1 MFKVKNIVFTAL
13 FGFVLSFLISIFSTH
28 RLFTSLFRG
37 IVFLLVF
44 AIIGFLFD
52 FLNSKFLEVDTSSFD
67 SSPAPKAQAQKSGTR
82 VNYVIE
88 DEPLTEDESAPA
100 FNVSSSVRGPVSYGN
115 ASVQMGNSSAPASS
129 SVDAVS
135 QIAMENAVSSDND
148 NSSAA
153 SSAAA
158 GIRGSSA
165 SGTAPV
171 QTAPKEGS
179 ATAGDSFK
187 PVSLGT
193 PIKKNETVKN
203 DVSPADSGGKA
214 PANSE
219 LEDLPDIGEFQDA
232 ESSRS
237 GSSGQEVEVI
247 RDSDFAQE
255 GETMHTASA
264 MTEGI
269 ESVNQNSKT
278 IASAIRT
285 LLKSDE

>member
-1 MFKVKNIVFTAL
+1 MFKIKNIVFTAL

-37 IVFLLVF
+37 FIFLLVF

-67 SSPAPKAQAQKSGTR
+67 SAPSPKPQAQKSGTR

-100 FNVSSSVRGPVSYGN
+100 FNVSSSARGPASYG
-115 ASVQMGNSSAPASS
+115 ASSVQRGGPSAPASS
-129 SVDAVS
+129 SSDAVAR
-135 QIAMENAVSSDND
+135 IAMENAVSSDND

-153 SSAAA
+153 SNAASDIKGTSAGA
-158 GIRGSSA
+158 
-165 SGTAPV
+165 APV
-171 QTAPKEGS
+171 QSAPKEE
-179 ATAGDSFK
+179 AAPAADSFK

-203 DVSPADSGGKA
+203 DVSPAEGGGKA
-214 PANSE
+214 PASSG

-237 GSSGQEVEVI
+237 ESSGQEVEVI